1 MGQSGIQSEGVC
13 GHGVV
18 YVCYCV
24 KVTNYRFF
32 NVTVEYKALWSEEMR
47 YVHQLHQ
54 GAVVT
59 VAEVSGSS
67 QRGAVDAVVQHSF
80 SRKSVSSRGRTELQ
94 YDSVSREKLNHRG
107 DRGEMCSQN
116 DRWVHGRRC
125 ISNLEVRWV
134 LEETS

>member
-1 MGQSGIQSEGVC
+1 MWARCCLRLLLRESDKLQI
-13 GHGVV
+13 
-18 YVCYCV
+18 
-24 KVTNYRFF
+24 FF

-59 VAEVSGSS
+59 VVEVSGSS
-67 QRGAVDAVVQHSF
+67 QRGAVDAVVQNSF

-94 YDSVSREKLNHRG
+94 YDSVSREKVNH
-107 DRGEMCSQN
+107 RGEMCSQN

-125 ISNLEVRWV
+125 ISNLEVRGV